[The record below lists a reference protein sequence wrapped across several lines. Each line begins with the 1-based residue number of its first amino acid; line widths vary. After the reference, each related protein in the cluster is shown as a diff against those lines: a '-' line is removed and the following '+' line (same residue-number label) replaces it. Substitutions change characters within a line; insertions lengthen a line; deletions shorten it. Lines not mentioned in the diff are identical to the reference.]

1 MKIATGK
8 KGSNPILRRW
18 RKGPFIL
25 DRICQTCPSNK
36 GFKTLGI
43 TISTGYLQPS
53 NRQTRS
59 TAKLRWRKVARATP
73 AWLSR
78 WPEWFSSW
86 FQIFFMFTP
95 IWGWFSFC
103 LILFEG
109 VETTNSFFFFMLFC
123 LMTSLRIQTP
133 RIDGRNIPHFLGQRI
148 ESGKVPFRHIWILT
162 VWSIWRSTYSFLG

>member
-18 RKGPFIL
+18 RKAPFIL

-36 GFKTLGI
+36 GFKTIRI

-78 WPEWFSSW
+78 WPEWFSGR

-109 VETTNSFFFFMLFC
+109 VETTNSFFFMLFC
-123 LMTSLRIQTP
+123 LMTFLKNPDPSDWWSKHRPFFRSEDWIGEGSL
-133 RIDGRNIPHFLGQRI
+133 
-148 ESGKVPFRHIWILT
+148 
-162 VWSIWRSTYSFLG
+162 STYLDSYGLVNLAFNI